1 MNTPDSPT
9 PPPSDSGV
17 PASTPPPAAASAP
30 KPAFKVT
37 RSPFAPKLGG
47 ASGPAPIS
55 ISATAGLSSVPT
67 SSGPTAARA
76 PRAAPQQA
84 RAVASSS
91 KPSMAGLVV
100 DIIAAGIAIAFAVLI
115 ALNYFSA

>member
-17 PASTPPPAAASAP
+17 PASTPPPSAP

-55 ISATAGLSSVPT
+55 ISATAGLSSV

-84 RAVASSS
+84 RASASS
-91 KPSMAGLVV
+91 KPSMAGLVI